1 MQNIFAYTHCKQAN
15 YNLAKDL
22 LKENFAPDL
31 NSMEPIAPEVLK
43 ANKDTALQLFENGY
57 QERNLKLA
65 EGVPGDLIVTVK
77 NSIEYYYQQV
87 KKDFDFLRGRMLSG
101 VEEIYRK
108 YLLLLLLPVELSDKE
123 RKDIEDKH
131 LKLKK
136 LNKTT
141 DDSVPNLYENKILS
155 IIRNNDDFQLEVIRH
170 KADWKGEDD
179 LGKQFFKE
187 LAKEADYQNYAI
199 KRGISFEEDKEF
211 LLWLYKNFVFKNPIV
226 NASLEEDDMSWGEN
240 KTTVKSMVVK
250 TIKGIQEDNED
261 FELVTLSS
269 NWEDDKEF
277 FIDIYNQTI
286 ENDKKYEELIAGK
299 TKNWDIERIAA
310 LDKIILKMALNEMI
324 HFPSIP
330 VKVTIN
336 EYIEISKQYSTPKSR
351 QFINGILD
359 VLAEELQ
366 KEGIIKKSGRGL
378 LDNK

>member
-1 MQNIFAYTHCKQAN
+1 M
-15 YNLAKDL
+15 
-22 LKENFAPDL
+22 
-31 NSMEPIAPEVLK
+31 
-43 ANKDTALQLFENGY
+43 
-57 QERNLKLA
+57 
-65 EGVPGDLIVTVK
+65 
-77 NSIEYYYQQV
+77 
-87 KKDFDFLRGRMLSG
+87 
-101 VEEIYRK
+101 
-108 YLLLLLLPVELSDKE
+108 
-123 RKDIEDKH
+123 
-131 LKLKK
+131 
-136 LNKTT
+136 
-141 DDSVPNLYENKILS
+141 
-155 IIRNNDDFQLEVIRH
+155 EVIRH

-179 LGKQFFKE
+179 LAKQFFKE
-187 LAKEADYQNYAI
+187 LTKEVDYQNYAS
-199 KRGISFEEDKEF
+199 KRNLSFEDDKEF
-211 LLWLYKNFVFKNPIV
+211 LLWLYKSFVFKNPIV

-240 KTTVKSMVVK
+240 KTTVKSMVLK
-250 TIKGIQEDNED
+250 TIKGIQEGNEH

-286 ENDKKYEELIAGK
+286 ENDRKYEELIAGK

-351 QFINGILD
+351 QFVNGILD